1 MNFLDLFSVGSA
13 KYSTKWVEKR
23 TETNILT
30 RNNKIKNPNW
40 LEANQLAV
48 YTGIWVRNYW
58 ECGFCVL
65 LREQAELAVR
75 AGLRLGASGL
85 HIGSTHPSRTHPPL
99 LVQKEFCHL
108 PFLCLLS

>member
-13 KYSTKWVEKR
+13 KHSTKWVEKG

-48 YTGIWVRNYW
+48 YTGI
-58 ECGFCVL
+58 
-65 LREQAELAVR
+65 
-75 AGLRLGASGL
+75 
-85 HIGSTHPSRTHPPL
+85 
-99 LVQKEFCHL
+99 
-108 PFLCLLS
+108 